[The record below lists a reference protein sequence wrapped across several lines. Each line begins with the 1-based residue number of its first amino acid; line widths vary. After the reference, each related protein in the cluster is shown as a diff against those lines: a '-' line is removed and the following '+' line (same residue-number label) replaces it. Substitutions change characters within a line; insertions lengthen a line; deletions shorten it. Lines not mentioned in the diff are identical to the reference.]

1 MYVQHN
7 TEGQTWIPNSFGGE
21 TEGGKVTPDFD
32 FEG

>member
-7 TEGQTWIPNSFGGE
+7 TGQTRIANSFGGGA
-21 TEGGKVTPDFD
+21 EGGKVTPDFD